1 MLIKL
6 RCEFFVVVIV
16 FIVFFFLFYLG
27 SENESNVSGKMTNNK
42 ENMDLESFLVTK
54 HSWKGKY
61 KRILS
66 IGTTGISTYHPDR
79 FDETNRWSYSDVLGA
94 APNRTSGNVSDF
106 LRFLNKK
113 L

>member
-1 MLIKL
+1 MA
-6 RCEFFVVVIV
+6 
-16 FIVFFFLFYLG
+16 
-27 SENESNVSGKMTNNK
+27 NNK
-42 ENMDLESFLVTK
+42 ENVELESFLVTK

-94 APNRTSGNVSDF
+94 APNRTSGNVSFLFDF
-106 LRFLNKK
+106 SSYKNYNNKK
-113 L
+113 TEYV